1 MRENLEIDIEAS
13 APAATLAD
21 EVTALFHADR
31 VPLLRYLLS
40 MGLSVA
46 VSEEV
51 VQEVFLSLFQHLRQ
65 GKSRE
70 NLRGWIFRVGH
81 NLALK
86 ERQRAARR
94 AQLDMDD
101 RRHCHLP
108 DPEQF
113 AAESQRHRR
122 LLAIVRAL
130 PALDQHCLQLR
141 AEGLRYRDIAQ
152 VLDISLGSVALIL
165 SRSVLKATKADA
177 L

>member
-1 MRENLEIDIEAS
+1 MEKNLETDIE

-31 VPLLRYLLS
+31 APLLRYLLS

-46 VSEEV
+46 VGEEV
-51 VQEVFLSLFQHLRQ
+51 VQEVFLSLFQHLRR

-86 ERQRAARR
+86 ERHRTAR
-94 AQLDMDD
+94 QQPSNLGNQGP
-101 RRHCHLP
+101 CHQP
-108 DPEQF
+108 DPEQS
-113 AAESQRHRR
+113 AAQNQNHRR

-130 PALDQHCLQLR
+130 PALDQQCLQLR

-152 VLDISLGSVALIL
+152 VLNISLGSVALIL
-165 SRSVLKATKADA
+165 SRSILKATQADA

>member
-1 MRENLEIDIEAS
+1 MSENLEIDIE

-21 EVTALFHADR
+21 EVTAFFHADR
-31 VPLLRYLLS
+31 APLLRYLLS

-46 VSEEV
+46 VGEEI
-51 VQEVFLSLFQHLRQ
+51 VQEVFLSLFQHLRR

-70 NLRGWIFRVGH
+70 NLRGWIFRVGY

-94 AQLDMDD
+94 QPLRLDY
-101 RRHCHLP
+101 HEPCHRP
-108 DPEQF
+108 GPEQS
-113 AAESQRHRR
+113 AAESQNHRR

-165 SRSVLKATKADA
+165 SRSILKATQADA